1 MKWIY
6 LSLAILFEVA
16 GTTSMKFSQGLTKP
30 VPSILMFV
38 FYSLA
43 FSILSLA
50 LKKLEVG
57 TAYAI
62 WSGVGTALIVS
73 IGIMF
78 FDEVFT
84 IRKMMFIGLIIVG
97 VIGLNMSGTA
107 H

>member
-1 MKWIY
+1 MKWVY

-16 GTTSMKFSQGLTKP
+16 GTTSMKFSEGLTKL

-43 FSILSLA
+43 FSILSQA

-57 TAYAI
+57 MVYAI

-73 IGIMF
+73 IGILF
-78 FDEVFT
+78 FNEVFSV
-84 IRKMMFIGLIIVG
+84 RKIMFIVLIIVG
-97 VIGLNMSGTA
+97 VIGLNLNGAA